1 MIKHEA
7 AFQTQFGKW
16 VKYNWQK
23 SALFELKH
31 SKTETLPFAAVKAH
45 QIQNLLNAKHRKVF
59 WKISDFSPEQK
70 PADCFL
76 IARAQGYLVISFT
89 GKEDKNDTFIM
100 IDIDNFVKE
109 MGKSRRKSLTRA
121 RAREIGREYRLGVVY
136 GSVV

>member
-1 MIKHEA
+1 MVKHEA

-23 SALFELKH
+23 STLFELKY
-31 SKTETLPFAAVKAH
+31 SETETLPFAAVKAH

-76 IARAQGYLVISFT
+76 IARAQGYLVIAYAP
-89 GKEDKNDTFIM
+89 KEDKNDTFIM
-100 IDIDNFVKE
+100 IDIDDFVKE
-109 MGKSRRKSLTRA
+109 MNTSTRKSLTLTRA
-121 RAREIGREYRLGVVY
+121 RQIGKEYRLGVIY
-136 GSVV
+136 KSF